1 MELRRTAN
9 AGFLLTLDGVTIA
22 LDGVCLAAS
31 PYQATPPAE
40 QARLLAAPPD
50 LLAFTHCHPDHFDP
64 AFASTFSGPVSGP
77 QQVASAL
84 PGKAVSQE
92 ARTLGTVSITPV
104 STRHIGKSSLT
115 TQHLSFIIEGSHR
128 VWFMGDATPTQM
140 ALLAPFGKPDV
151 LIAPYAYATTPA
163 AVRMVNEVEPR
174 LLVLTHMPLRDN
186 DPASLWDTVEAMLP
200 QLNVAMLLPEM
211 GQNLRPKLPRR
222 SV

>member
-1 MELRRTAN
+1 M
-9 AGFLLTLDGVTIA
+9 
-22 LDGVCLAAS
+22 
-31 PYQATPPAE
+31 
-40 QARLLAAPPD
+40 
-50 LLAFTHCHPDHFDP
+50 
-64 AFASTFSGPVSGP
+64 
-77 QQVASAL
+77 
-84 PGKAVSQE
+84 
-92 ARTLGTVSITPV
+92 
-104 STRHIGKSSLT
+104 T